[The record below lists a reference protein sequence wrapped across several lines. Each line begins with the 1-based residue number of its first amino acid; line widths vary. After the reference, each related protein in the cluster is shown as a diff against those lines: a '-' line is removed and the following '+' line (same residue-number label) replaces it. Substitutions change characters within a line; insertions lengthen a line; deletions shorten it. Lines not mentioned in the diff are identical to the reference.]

1 MQRRSFLKNTA
12 LFAVSV
18 STSGFIRFNGTS
30 YVGDCETTTDI
41 LGPFYRPN
49 APVRADMRIAGDLGQ
64 KVMLS
69 GQIKHKDCTTPL
81 KNACVELWHCD
92 ANGVY
97 DNASSDFKYRAKT
110 YCDEKGNYRFDS
122 ILPVP
127 YDVGDGTIRPAHFHM
142 MITAEG
148 YQALITQLYFS
159 GDKHIATDNWASSPT
174 AKKRILNI
182 KNGEGGVK
190 AVSFDVTMMEKIPAD
205 AAVIDRLTGNYTL
218 KAASNKPIEF
228 FKRDALLWI
237 KDTESINGGYPLQ
250 YIRDNTFEA
259 YGENPEKFQFIP
271 QSDGSIKLY
280 ISRVNKEMKKTI
292 WEAVKMKS

>member
-1 MQRRSFLKNTA
+1 MLRRSFLKNTA

-18 STSGFIRFNGTS
+18 SATGFIRFNGTN

-49 APVRADMRIAGDLGQ
+49 APVRANMRIAGELGQ

-69 GQIKHKDCTTPL
+69 GKIKHKDCTTPL

-97 DNASSDFKYRAKT
+97 DNASPDFKYRAKT
-110 YCDEKGNYRFDS
+110 YCDDKGNYRFDS

-159 GDKHIATDNWASSPT
+159 GDKHIATDTWASSPT

-182 KNGEGGVK
+182 KDGTGGVK
-190 AVSFDVTMMEKIPAD
+190 DVSFDVTMLEKIPAD
-205 AAVIDRLTGNYTL
+205 AAVIDRLAGAYL
-218 KAASNKPIEF
+218 KTDNSKKSVEF
-228 FKRDALLWI
+228 FKREALLWI
-237 KDTESINGGYPLQ
+237 KNAESINGGYPLQ
-250 YIRDNTFEA
+250 YIGDNTFES
-259 YGENPEKFQFIP
+259 YGENPAKYHFIP
-271 QSDGSIKLY
+271 QSDGSIKLSF
-280 ISRVNKEMKKTI
+280 SRVNKEKKNTS
-292 WEAVKMKS
+292 WDAVKAKA

>member
-1 MQRRSFLKNTA
+1 MLRRSFLKNTA

-18 STSGFIRFNGTS
+18 SATGFIRFNGTG

-49 APVRADMRIAGDLGQ
+49 APVRANMRIAGELGQ

-69 GQIKHKDCTTPL
+69 GKIKHKDCTTPL

-97 DNASSDFKYRAKT
+97 DNTSPDFKYRAKT
-110 YCDEKGNYRFDS
+110 YCDDKGNYRFDS

-182 KNGEGGVK
+182 KNGEDGVK
-190 AVSFDVTMMEKIPAD
+190 AVSFDVTMLEKIPAD
-205 AAVIDRLTGNYTL
+205 AAVIDRLTGTYAL
-218 KAASNKPIEF
+218 KAASSNPVEF

-237 KDTESINGGYPLQ
+237 KDAESINGGYPLQ
-250 YIRDNTFEA
+250 YVGDNTFEA
-259 YGENPEKFQFIP
+259 YGENPEKYQFIP
-271 QSDGSIKLY
+271 QSDGSIKVSY
-280 ISRVNKEMKKTI
+280 SRVNKEKKKTS
-292 WEAVKMKS
+292 WEAVKAKV